1 MTLTVNPQK
10 FEELIKKS
18 HSLDHIYLLKLIEQ
32 KFDIS
37 PLYEDSMKISALVS
51 GLIRK
56 GLMTNEYKLTIL
68 GQELLIFAGDKTGKK
83 LPKVKIVSEEFDVWW
98 EIFPSSNKFEYKGI
112 SFDATRAFKVKK
124 DDCKLLFTKY
134 INEKTYT
141 ANEMIEATKYDVQLR
156 KINSFTKKENQLT
169 YLQNTYTYL
178 YQMSFQG
185 YVDLIKEGIKLK
197 ETSTN
202 YEGINI

>member
-1 MTLTVNPQK
+1 
-10 FEELIKKS
+10 
-18 HSLDHIYLLKLIEQ
+18 
-32 KFDIS
+32 
-37 PLYEDSMKISALVS
+37 
-51 GLIRK
+51 
-56 GLMTNEYKLTIL
+56 MTNEYKLTIL